1 MYVVIIGCGTVG
13 SLISDELSRQG
24 HDVVVIDNHE
34 ASFDN
39 LSSEFSGFCV
49 LGDPGEIEILKEA
62 KTEKADAVFVTTPKD
77 NLNLMVA
84 QVAKSLFDVP
94 CVVARL
100 SDSKPEEIFS
110 SLGIQTISPPRMA
123 VEEFLKAIKKFR
135 NSQVL

>member
-1 MYVVIIGCGTVG
+1 
-13 SLISDELSRQG
+13 
-24 HDVVVIDNHE
+24 
-34 ASFDN
+34 
-39 LSSEFSGFCV
+39 
-49 LGDPGEIEILKEA
+49 
-62 KTEKADAVFVTTPKD
+62 
-77 NLNLMVA
+77 MVA

-135 NSQVL
+135 KFQVL